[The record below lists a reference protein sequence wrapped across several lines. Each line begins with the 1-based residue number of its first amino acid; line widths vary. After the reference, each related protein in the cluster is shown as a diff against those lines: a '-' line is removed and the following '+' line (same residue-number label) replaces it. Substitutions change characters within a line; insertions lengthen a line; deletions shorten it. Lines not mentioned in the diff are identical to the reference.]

1 MTQSGG
7 ELFLEGVH
15 QRVEDTLAACTR
27 CGKCVA
33 ACPMAEPAGLDPS
46 QGTQIVGGILDLLA
60 GGAGTAEAER
70 WAQVCTNSG
79 KCIRACDD
87 GVNPR
92 FMVNMAR
99 TAVKAKLGAAAVR
112 RAGQQYFSTMNRS
125 TRLISRM
132 QLAPEV
138 LARLSPPLRRED
150 DHAKAPDIVFYTGC
164 NVIKTPHIALLVL
177 EVLDALG
184 VSYELIGGAATCC
197 GIQHFKQGDAK
208 AAGQIA
214 FNTIDRLSRPRAS
227 RVVTWCPSCQIQI
240 GEVALPAYRQ
250 TRGETP
256 FDMNPL
262 AVFLAERLDAL
273 RQLFVHP
280 VNKRVALQ
288 ERAAVPEAMVA
299 VKRVLSA
306 IPGLQVVELD
316 VPVVSTQA
324 SHLAVLP
331 KFKAELRERE
341 FAAAAAAGVTTFA
354 SIFHNCHRELVSFQ
368 PQVSFEL
375 INFMELIGESMGL
388 HIPDLYKRLRMMGD
402 IDAMIADS
410 ADLIAQHGI
419 DLDELRD
426 ALAHDM
432 FGGKPATATAGAAQ
446 APHRQAEAAR

>member
-7 ELFLEGVH
+7 ELFLKGMQ
-15 QRVEDTLAACTR
+15 QRVDDTLAACTR
-27 CGKCVA
+27 CGKCVE
-33 ACPMAEPAGLDPS
+33 ACPMAEPAGLNPA
-46 QGTQIVGGILDLLA
+46 QGRQIVGGILDLIA
-60 GGAGTAEAER
+60 GGEGTADAER

-79 KCIRACDD
+79 KCISACAH

-99 TAVKAKLGAAAVR
+99 IASKAKLGAAAVR

-132 QLAPEV
+132 QLTPDV
-138 LARLSPPLRRED
+138 LAKVSRPLRPAADYAGRP
-150 DHAKAPDIVFYTGC
+150 PDIVFYTGC

-177 EVLDALG
+177 EVLDALK
-184 VSYELIGGAATCC
+184 VSYEIVGGAATCC

-208 AAGQIA
+208 AAGQIS
-214 FNTIDRLSRPRAS
+214 FNTIDRLGRPGAS
-227 RVVTWCPSCQIQI
+227 RVITWCPSCQIQI
-240 GEVALPAYRQ
+240 GEMAMPAYRE
-250 TRGETP
+250 TRGEVP
-256 FDMNPL
+256 FDLNPL
-262 AVFLAERLDAL
+262 AEFMAERLDDL

-280 VNKRVALQ
+280 VHKRVALQ
-288 ERAAVPEAMVA
+288 ERAAVPGVMVA
-299 VKRVLSA
+299 VKRILSA
-306 IPGLQVVELD
+306 IPGLEVVELD
-316 VPVVSTQA
+316 VPIVSTQA

-341 FAAAAAAGVTTFA
+341 FKAAAAAGITTFA

-375 INFMELIGESMGL
+375 LNFMELIGESMGIS
-388 HIPDLYKRLRMMGD
+388 IPDLYKRLRMMGD
-402 IDAMIADS
+402 IDAMIADC
-410 ADLIAQHGI
+410 ADNIKLHDI

-432 FGGKPATATAGAAQ
+432 FGGKAPAAAV
-446 APHRQAEAAR
+446 REVR

>member
-7 ELFLEGVH
+7 ELFLKGVQ

-27 CGKCVA
+27 CGKCVE
-33 ACPMAEPAGLDPS
+33 ACPMAEPADLNPT
-46 QGTQIVGGILDLLA
+46 QGPQIVGGILDLLA
-60 GGAGTAEAER
+60 GGPGTADAER

-79 KCIRACDD
+79 KCIRACDY

-99 TAVKAKLGAAAVR
+99 IASKAKLGAAEVR
-112 RAGQQYFSTMNRS
+112 RAGQQYFSTMNRG

-138 LARLSPPLRRED
+138 LARVSRPLRRAE
-150 DHAKAPDIVFYTGC
+150 AYAGQQPDIVFYTGC

-177 EVLDALG
+177 EVLDALH
-184 VSYELIGGAATCC
+184 VSYEIVGGAATCC

-214 FNTIDRLSRPRAS
+214 FNTIERLGRPGAA
-227 RVVTWCPSCQIQI
+227 RVITWCPSCQIQI
-240 GEVALPAYRQ
+240 GEVAMPAYRQ
-250 TRGETP
+250 TRGEVP

-262 AVFLAERLDAL
+262 AEFMAERIDDL
-273 RQLFVHP
+273 RRLFVHP
-280 VNKRVALQ
+280 VSKRVALQ
-288 ERAAVPEAMVA
+288 ERAAVPGVMIA
-299 VKRVLSA
+299 VKQILSA
-306 IPGLQVVELD
+306 IPGLEVVELD
-316 VPVVSTQA
+316 VPIVSTQA

-331 KFKAELRERE
+331 KFKAELRQRE

-375 INFMELIGESMGL
+375 INFMELIGESMG
-388 HIPDLYKRLRMMGD
+388 INVPDLYKRLRMMGD
-402 IDAMIADS
+402 IDAMIADC
-410 ADLIAQHGI
+410 ADNIAQHGI
-419 DLDELRD
+419 ELDELRD

-432 FGGKPATATAGAAQ
+432 FGGKVPAATA
-446 APHRQAEAAR
+446 REAT